1 MFIQPFSQLLP
12 SWHFE
17 NFVIAAMTLEITDAC
32 YLLKF
37 ILGSGITKIK
47 VFNISR
53 GTAIFTLHIKTV
65 ITEID
70 IPLTNSQIHS
80 HGHLEI
86 YKTSSHVHFTN
97 SQVKP
102 KDLNREA
109 GPRVYFSP
117 PIHPD
122 LLSSQADP
130 SVLIQG
136 SAELL
141 FPRPVESTL
150 VPAPRPTPVGR

>member
-1 MFIQPFSQLLP
+1 
-12 SWHFE
+12 
-17 NFVIAAMTLEITDAC
+17 MTLEITDAC

-47 VFNISR
+47 VFIISR

-86 YKTSSHVHFTN
+86 YKTSSRVHFTN

-109 GPRVYFSP
+109 GPRVYFFPPDPPRLIKQLGRPFRAHSRQCRAFVPPPCGIYPGPSP
-117 PIHPD
+117 SSNSRGTLSNTEFKKRRN
-122 LLSSQADP
+122 LLN
-130 SVLIQG
+130 
-136 SAELL
+136 
-141 FPRPVESTL
+141 
-150 VPAPRPTPVGR
+150 PTSPH